1 MSVGNT
7 IKKLRLNKGMTQ
19 AELGALLG
27 VKKAAVQKW
36 ESGQVQNL
44 KHSTIRSLC
53 EIFDVNPIV
62 FVFES
67 NEIFNSERVKH
78 QLGLIEE
85 VQKTYGKNVVSIME
99 IFIELDEVN
108 QSKVLDYAYDLSVI
122 QSVRKCND

>member
-7 IKKLRLNKGMTQ
+7 IKKLRLDKGMTQ

-53 EIFDVNPIV
+53 EIFNVNPIV

-85 VQKTYGKNVVSIME
+85 VQKTYGKEVIKIME
-99 IFIELDEVN
+99 IFLELNEVN
-108 QSKVLDYAYDLSVI
+108 QTKVLDYAYDLSVI
-122 QSVRKCND
+122 QSVSKCND

>member
-7 IKKLRLNKGMTQ
+7 IKKLRLDKGMTQ

>member
-7 IKKLRLNKGMTQ
+7 IKKLRLDKGMTQ

-53 EIFDVNPIV
+53 EIFNVNPIV

-85 VQKTYGKNVVSIME
+85 VQKTYGKEVIKIME
-99 IFIELDEVN
+99 IFLELNEVN
-108 QSKVLDYAYDLSVI
+108 QTKVLDYAYDLSVI
-122 QSVRKCND
+122 QSVMKCND

>member
-7 IKKLRLNKGMTQ
+7 IKKLRLDKGMTQ

-53 EIFDVNPIV
+53 EIFNVNPIV

-85 VQKTYGKNVVSIME
+85 VQKTYGKDVVKIME
-99 IFIELDEVN
+99 IFLELNEVN
-108 QSKVLDYAYDLSVI
+108 QTKVLDYAYDLSVI
-122 QSVRKCND
+122 QSVSKCND

>member
-7 IKKLRLNKGMTQ
+7 IKKLRLDKGMTQ

-99 IFIELDEVN
+99 VFIELDEVN
-108 QSKVLDYAYDLSVI
+108 QTKVLDYAYDLSVI

>member
-7 IKKLRLNKGMTQ
+7 IKKLRLDKGMTQ

-36 ESGQVQNL
+36 ECGHVQNL

-53 EIFDVNPIV
+53 EIFDVNPII

-67 NEIFNSERVKH
+67 DEILNSERIKR

-85 VQKTYGKNVVSIME
+85 VQKTYGKDVVKIME
-99 IFIELDEVN
+99 LFTELNEVN
-108 QSKVLDYAYDLSVI
+108 QAKVLDYAYDLTVI
-122 QSVRKCND
+122 QSVIKCND